1 MADDI
6 DFHTA
11 IVTFQILS
19 YDASELQCSCNNS
32 ECLLDIR
39 QTLIVTM
46 QHRYS
51 LYVVPPYL
59 PDALRTVLVVP
70 AQGPSGA
77 TILSNDAGVELL
89 PMNNRNCGAVGVPI
103 LDPVA
108 FAAKRHKSPLQYLG
122 SFALLCIYCIT
133 STGSNRIAF
142 IVFLHTHEMSMSHL

>member
-11 IVTFQILS
+11 IVTFKILS

-89 PMNNRNCGAVGVPI
+89 PRSDIRSSRICSKTAQIALTIFRKFCFIMYI
-103 LDPVA
+103 L
-108 FAAKRHKSPLQYLG
+108 HY
-122 SFALLCIYCIT
+122 
-133 STGSNRIAF
+133 
-142 IVFLHTHEMSMSHL
+142 